1 MSIGYN
7 ANIVDAS
14 VTANGFTAATTG
26 KTKLG
31 TQTDGTLRFIPVL
44 WSSKINE
51 QFYAQTVLSDIT
63 NNNYIGELSSLGD
76 KVIIMNSPTIAIGDY
91 TIGTELSYA
100 RPPVE
105 KTEVTIDYALQWA
118 YQVNDIERAQTKAD
132 YMSAFSKAA
141 GEQLKVKVDTDVLAR
156 IFNDAH
162 AKNKG
167 ATAGVRSSALN
178 LGATGATALT
188 VRSNYPSS
196 PAATDVT
203 PYDLI
208 TRLSDVLDE
217 QNVPDYDRWM
227 IVTQLFRTRMSAGG
241 TNLSLI
247 QGGDEML
254 YRNGKFG
261 QIDRFTMYVSNLL
274 PAGAAGE
281 TYIMAG
287 HKSAICYASTINKVE
302 NLRNPKDFGDLVRG
316 LMVYGHKVI
325 KPESMAVAC
334 VKFP

>member
-1 MSIGYN
+1 MAISYGTPITDT
-7 ANIVDAS
+7 A
-14 VTANGFTAATTG
+14 VTANGFTAATSG

-51 QFYAQTVLSDIT
+51 QFYAQTVLGDIS
-63 NNNYIGELSSLGD
+63 NNNYIGELSGLGD
-76 KVIIMNSPTIAIGDY
+76 KVIIMNSPTIAIGPY
-91 TIGTELSYA
+91 TIGTELSYQ
-100 RPPVE
+100 RPPIE

-118 YQVNDIERAQTKAD
+118 YQVNDIERAQAKPE

-141 GEQLKVKVDTDVLAR
+141 GEQLKVKVDKDVLGR

-167 ATAGVRSSALN
+167 AAAGLNSGALN
-178 LGATGATALT
+178 LGATGATALKVVANLPGT
-188 VRSNYPSS
+188 

-208 TRLSDVLDE
+208 TRMSAVLDE
-217 QNVPDYDRWM
+217 QNVPESDRWM
-227 IVTQLFRTRMSAGG
+227 IVPPLFRTTLSAGG

-247 QGGDEML
+247 QGGDEAL
-254 YRNGKFG
+254 YRNGRFG
-261 QIDRFTMYVSNLL
+261 MIDRFNMYVSNLL

-287 HKSAICYASTINKVE
+287 HKSALCYASTINKVE
-302 NLRNPKDFGDLVRG
+302 TLRNPRDFGDLVRG

-325 KPESMAVAC
+325 KPESLAVAC
-334 VKFP
+334 VKFA

>member
-1 MSIGYN
+1 MANAYN
-7 ANIVDAS
+7 ANIADAS

-26 KTKLG
+26 KTKMG
-31 TQTDGTLRFIPVL
+31 TQTDGTLRFIPIL

-51 QFYAQTVLSDIT
+51 QFYAQTVLGDIT
-63 NNNYIGELSSLGD
+63 NNNYIGELSSIGD
-76 KVIIMNSPTIAIGDY
+76 KVIIMNSPTIAIADY
-91 TIGTELSYA
+91 TIGSELSYQ

-105 KTEVTIDYALQWA
+105 KTEVSIDYALQWN
-118 YQVNDIERAQTKAD
+118 YQVNDVERAQTKAD

-141 GEQLKVKVDTDVLAR
+141 GEQLKVKIDKDVMGR

-162 AKNKG
+162 TKNKG
-167 ATAGVRSSALN
+167 ATAGVVSSALN
-178 LGATGATALT
+178 LGATGLT
-188 VRSNYPSS
+188 CLKVVSELPGT

-208 TRLSDVLDE
+208 TRLSAVLDE
-217 QNVPDYDRWM
+217 QNVPESDRWM
-227 IVTQLFRTRMSAGG
+227 IVPPLFRTRLAGAS

-247 QGGDEML
+247 QGGDEAL

-261 QIDRFTMYVSNLL
+261 QIDRFAMYVSNLL

-287 HKSAICYASTINKVE
+287 HKSAVCYASTINKVE
-302 NLRNPKDFGDLVRG
+302 TLRNPRDFGDLVRG
-316 LMVYGHKVI
+316 LCVYGHKVI
-325 KPESMAVAC
+325 KPESLAVAC
-334 VKFP
+334 VKFS